1 MANAIKPKSTS
12 TTSKVPTSN
21 DLLVGELGCNIADG
35 VLFLKKSDNSIA
47 TFNTTSGT
55 VTSVAISVPTGLSVT
70 GTPITTSGTF
80 AITLSSGYSIPTTTK
95 QGQWDTAYSNYLQ
108 WDGGSTNLVAA
119 TARTSLGLV
128 IGTNVQAW
136 DADLDSIAA
145 LAGTS
150 GLLKKTAANT
160 WSLDNTAYGS
170 GTVTSVAA
178 LTLGTTGTDLSSS
191 VATGTT
197 TPVITLNVPTAS
209 ATNRGALTSGDWTNF
224 NTAYTNRI
232 TSLTTTGSS
241 GSATLT
247 SNTLNIPTYTLAGLG
262 GQASSTNLTSL
273 SGLTYASA
281 SFVKMTAAGTFALDT
296 TAYTANTGT
305 VTSIATTSP
314 ITGGTITGSGTI
326 GINASS
332 ANTASYVVQR
342 DASGNFS
349 AGTITAT
356 LTGTASTATNLAGGS
371 GGTIPY
377 QSSAGT
383 TAMLANGTAGQL
395 LQANGGTAA
404 PSWVAS
410 PGVPTGSLFPYAGSS
425 APTGYLLCDG
435 AAVSRSTYATLFGVL
450 STTYGSGDGS
460 TTFNLPDL
468 RGRMPLGAG
477 TGTGLNASGTGKP
490 SGTAQTART
499 AGQWGGEETN
509 LLSTNEMPSH
519 NHGGATGN
527 AGSHSHTLNK
537 EVLTYMGSGGNR
549 YDPYPGSVWAGSPAA
564 GLTISTQADHSHT
577 ITAQGGGARHNTM
590 PPFVVANYIIKT

>member
-136 DADLDSIAA
+136 DADLDAIAA

-160 WSLDNTAYGS
+160 WSLDTTAYGS
-170 GTVTSVAA
+170 GTVTSV
-178 LTLGTTGTDLSSS
+178 
-191 VATGTT
+191 
-197 TPVITLNVPTAS
+197 
-209 ATNRGALTSGDWTNF
+209 
-224 NTAYTNRI
+224 
-232 TSLTTTGSS
+232 
-241 GSATLT
+241 
-247 SNTLNIPTYTLAGLG
+247 
-262 GQASSTNLTSL
+262 
-273 SGLTYASA
+273 
-281 SFVKMTAAGTFALDT
+281 
-296 TAYTANTGT
+296 
-305 VTSIATTSP
+305 ATTSP
-314 ITGGTITGSGTI
+314 ITGGTITGTGTI

-356 LTGTASTATNLAGGS
+356 LTGTASTATNLSGGS

-377 QSSAGT
+377 QSAAGT
-383 TAMLANGTAGQL
+383 TAMLSNGTAGQL
-395 LQANGGTAA
+395 LQSNGGT
-404 PSWVAS
+404 
-410 PGVPTGSLFPYAGSS
+410 S
-425 APTGYLLCDG
+425 APTWVSTLTGVTITG
-435 AAVSRSTYATLFGVL
+435 TKETKVAVSASAIDLATGNYF
-450 STTYGSGDGS
+450 TKTISGT
-460 TTFNLPDL
+460 TTFTVSNIP
-468 RGRMPLGAG
+468 
-477 TGTGLNASGTGKP
+477 ASGTGISFILDLTNGGSATINWW
-490 SGTAQTART
+490 SG
-499 AGQWGGEETN
+499 
-509 LLSTNEMPSH
+509 M
-519 NHGGATGN
+519 
-527 AGSHSHTLNK
+527 K
-537 EVLTYMGSGGNR
+537 
-549 YDPYPGSVWAGSPAA
+549 WAGGSAPTLTSA
-564 GLTISTQADHSHT
+564 GRDALGFFTHD
-577 ITAQGGGARHNTM
+577 GGTTWSGL
-590 PPFVVANYIIKT
+590 VLGKDIK

>member
-160 WSLDNTAYGS
+160 WSLDTTAYGS
-170 GTVTSVAA
+170 
-178 LTLGTTGTDLSSS
+178 
-191 VATGTT
+191 
-197 TPVITLNVPTAS
+197 
-209 ATNRGALTSGDWTNF
+209 
-224 NTAYTNRI
+224 
-232 TSLTTTGSS
+232 
-241 GSATLT
+241 
-247 SNTLNIPTYTLAGLG
+247 
-262 GQASSTNLTSL
+262 
-273 SGLTYASA
+273 
-281 SFVKMTAAGTFALDT
+281 
-296 TAYTANTGT
+296 GT

-314 ITGGTITGSGTI
+314 ITGGTITGTGTI

-377 QSSAGT
+377 QSAAGT
-383 TAMLANGTAGQL
+383 TAMLSNGTAGQL
-395 LQANGGTAA
+395 LQANGGTSA
-404 PSWVAS
+404 PSWVS
-410 PGVPTGSLFPYAGSS
+410 TVSGLTITGLKETKTAPAISTGTLTLNCSLGNVF
-425 APTGYLLCDG
+425 
-435 AAVSRSTYATLFGVL
+435 AVSLNANITTLSFTNVP
-450 STTYGSGDGS
+450 S
-460 TTFNLPDL
+460 
-468 RGRMPLGAG
+468 
-477 TGTGLNASGTGKP
+477 TGTAFGLTLML
-490 SGTAQTART
+490 TADGTART
-499 AGQWGGEETN
+499 ITWGSAVKWSGGTAPT
-509 LLSTNEMPSH
+509 LTSTNAKVDVFVLVTH
-519 NHGGATGN
+519 DGGTTWYAFT
-527 AGSHSHTLNK
+527 
-537 EVLTYMGSGGNR
+537 SGQN
-549 YDPYPGSVWAGSPAA
+549 
-564 GLTISTQADHSHT
+564 L
-577 ITAQGGGARHNTM
+577 
-590 PPFVVANYIIKT
+590 